1 MIKEMSKKTKLK
13 KNGIVNMKLIKSCTC
28 RQAMEKKRTRSR
40 RCVIICEICTEG
52 GRVCVNLVLQG
63 RNRVDGRAVISFLR
77 SFLVLAPNLVY

>member
-63 RNRVDGRAVISFLR
+63 ETGLMDEQLFRFY
-77 SFLVLAPNLVY
+77 VLF